1 MITKIMKHD
10 FLALRKPLGITIG
23 LTLLTA
29 ILSAIAVSILR
40 NSVAVGSIIFLLAF
54 LGMLAA
60 YLVYSIILLVHYY
73 RSMYGKTGYFTMSI
87 PARPTELFWAKS
99 LFNLLALGLFT
110 LVVFCGGFLLVT
122 ALFFE
127 DASGNALTYFFTTL
141 QTWQVAFLL
150 LMAMLLSSISSVFFC
165 QFIVTAGNRRPFLDR
180 FGKIGGPILVAV
192 LVYVGMQIIGFLLML
207 LPGQLVF
214 FAPDAPF
221 ISLDWDGILF
231 TIFGPIDP
239 SESNPVKP
247 PSISIWWL
255 LGTGVLTVVAGYLTA
270 LFLKKGTSLR

>member
-23 LTLLTA
+23 LTFLTA

-40 NSVAVGSIIFLLAF
+40 TPVGATIFLLAF

-99 LFNLLALGLFT
+99 LFNLLALCLFT
-110 LVVFCGGFLLVT
+110 LVVFCGGLLLFTSLFLEDT
-122 ALFFE
+122 TGAALK
-127 DASGNALTYFFTTL
+127 SFFTTV

-150 LMAMLLSSISSVFFC
+150 LMAMLLSSISSVFFY

-214 FAPDAPF
+214 FATDAPF

-231 TIFGPIDP
+231 TIIGPIDP

>member
-40 NSVAVGSIIFLLAF
+40 NSVAVGATIFLLAF
-54 LGMLAA
+54 LGLLAA
-60 YLVYSIILLVHYY
+60 HLVYAIILLVHYY

-87 PARPTELFWAKS
+87 PARPAELFWAKS
-99 LFNLLALGLFT
+99 LFNLLALCLCT
-110 LVVFCGGFLLVT
+110 LVVFCGGLLLFTSLFLEDT
-122 ALFFE
+122 TGAALKF
-127 DASGNALTYFFTTL
+127 FFTTKEA
-141 QTWQVAFLL
+141 WQVAFLL
-150 LMAMLLSSISSVFFC
+150 LMTMLLSSISSVFFY

-192 LVYVGMQIIGFLLML
+192 LLHVGMQIIGFLLML

-214 FAPDAPF
+214 FAPGAPF

-231 TIFGPIDP
+231 TIVGPIDP
-239 SESNPVKP
+239 SESNPVEP

-255 LGTGVLTVVAGYLTA
+255 LGTGVLTVVAGYLTSV
-270 LFLKKGTSLR
+270 FLKKGTSLR

>member
-40 NSVAVGSIIFLLAF
+40 NSVAVGATIFLLAF

-99 LFNLLALGLFT
+99 IFNLLALFLFA
-110 LVVFCGGFLLVT
+110 LVFFCGGLLLFTSIFLEDT
-122 ALFFE
+122 TGAALK
-127 DASGNALTYFFTTL
+127 SFFTTKE
-141 QTWQVAFLL
+141 TWQVAFLL
-150 LMAMLLSSISSVFFC
+150 LTTLLLSSISSVFFY
-165 QFIVTAGNRRPFLDR
+165 QFIVTAGNGRPFLDR
-180 FGKIGGPILVAV
+180 FGKVGGPILVAV
-192 LVYVGMQIIGFLLML
+192 LLYVGMQIIGFLLML
-207 LPGQLVF
+207 FPGQLVF

-221 ISLDWDGILF
+221 ISLNWDGVFFHLI
-231 TIFGPIDP
+231 GPIDP
-239 SESNPVKP
+239 SESNPVEP
-247 PSISIWWL
+247 PAVPIWWL
-255 LGTGVLTVVAGYLTA
+255 LGTGVLTVVAGYLTTI
-270 LFLKKGTSLR
+270 FLKKGTSLR

>member
-10 FLALRKPLGITIG
+10 FLALRKPLGITVG

-40 NSVAVGSIIFLLAF
+40 TPVGVTIFLLAF

-99 LFNLLALGLFT
+99 LFNLLALCLFT
-110 LVVFCGGFLLVT
+110 LVVFCGGLLLITSLFLEDT
-122 ALFFE
+122 TGAALK
-127 DASGNALTYFFTTL
+127 SFFTTKE
-141 QTWQVAFLL
+141 TWQVAFLL
-150 LMAMLLSSISSVFFC
+150 LMTLLLSSISSVFFY

-207 LPGQLVF
+207 LPGHLVF

-231 TIFGPIDP
+231 TIIGPIDP

>member
-10 FLALRKPLGITIG
+10 FLALRKPLGITVG

-40 NSVAVGSIIFLLAF
+40 TPVGVTIFLLAF

-60 YLVYSIILLVHYY
+60 YLVYSIILLVPYY

-99 LFNLLALGLFT
+99 LFNLLALCLFT
-110 LVVFCGGFLLVT
+110 LVVFCGGLLLITSLFLEDT
-122 ALFFE
+122 TGAALK
-127 DASGNALTYFFTTL
+127 SFFTTKE
-141 QTWQVAFLL
+141 TWQVAFLL
-150 LMAMLLSSISSVFFC
+150 LMTLLLSSISSVFFY

-231 TIFGPIDP
+231 TIIGPIDP

>member
-10 FLALRKPLGITIG
+10 FLALRKPLGITVG

-40 NSVAVGSIIFLLAF
+40 TPVGVTIFLLAF

-99 LFNLLALGLFT
+99 LFNLLALCLFT
-110 LVVFCGGFLLVT
+110 LVVFCGGLLLITSIFLEDT
-122 ALFFE
+122 TGAALK
-127 DASGNALTYFFTTL
+127 SFFTTKE
-141 QTWQVAFLL
+141 TWQVAFLL
-150 LMAMLLSSISSVFFC
+150 LMTLLLSSISSVFFY

-221 ISLDWDGILF
+221 ISLDWDGNLF
-231 TIFGPIDP
+231 TIIGPIDP

-270 LFLKKGTSLR
+270 LFIKKGTSLR

>member
-10 FLALRKPLGITIG
+10 FLALRKPLGITVG

-40 NSVAVGSIIFLLAF
+40 TPVGVTIFLLAF

-99 LFNLLALGLFT
+99 LFNLLALCLFT
-110 LVVFCGGFLLVT
+110 LVVFCGGLLLITSLFLEDT
-122 ALFFE
+122 TGAALK
-127 DASGNALTYFFTTL
+127 SFFTTKE
-141 QTWQVAFLL
+141 TWQVAFLL
-150 LMAMLLSSISSVFFC
+150 LMTLLLSSISSVFFY

-231 TIFGPIDP
+231 TIIGPIDP

>member
-29 ILSAIAVSILR
+29 ILAAIIMVILR
-40 NSVAVGSIIFLLAF
+40 NDIALLLVTLVF
-54 LGMLAA
+54 PGLIAA

-87 PARPTELFWAKS
+87 PARPAELFWAKS
-99 LFNLLALGLFT
+99 LFNLLALCLFA
-110 LVVFCGGFLLVT
+110 L
-122 ALFFE
+122 LFFGGGLLLLTAVIWG
-127 DASGNALTYFFTTL
+127 DPDVTVAALKSFFTTKEV
-141 QTWQVAFLL
+141 WQVAFLVLVTL
-150 LMAMLLSSISSVFFC
+150 LLASISSVFFY

-180 FGKIGGPILVAV
+180 FGKVGGPILVAV
-192 LVYVGMQIIGFLLML
+192 LIYVGMQIIGFVLLFI
-207 LPGQLVF
+207 PGRLIF

-221 ISLDWDGILF
+221 ISLDWGGCVLDEVI
-231 TIFGPIDP
+231 PSDDPRAIDID
-239 SESNPVKP
+239 P

-255 LGTGVLTVVAGYLTA
+255 LVTTILTAVAGYLTTA
-270 LFLKKGTSLR
+270 CLKKGTSLR

>member
-10 FLALRKPLGITIG
+10 FLALRKPLGITVG

-40 NSVAVGSIIFLLAF
+40 TPVGVTIFLLAF

-99 LFNLLALGLFT
+99 LFNLLALCLFT
-110 LVVFCGGFLLVT
+110 LVVFCGGLLLITSLFLEDT
-122 ALFFE
+122 TGAALK
-127 DASGNALTYFFTTL
+127 SFFTTKE
-141 QTWQVAFLL
+141 TWQVAFLL
-150 LMAMLLSSISSVFFC
+150 LMTLLLSSISSVFFY

-192 LVYVGMQIIGFLLML
+192 LVYVGMQIIGFLLIL

-231 TIFGPIDP
+231 TIIRTD
-239 SESNPVKP
+239 
-247 PSISIWWL
+247 
-255 LGTGVLTVVAGYLTA
+255 
-270 LFLKKGTSLR
+270 

>member
-40 NSVAVGSIIFLLAF
+40 NSVAVGSTIFLLAF

-110 LVVFCGGFLLVT
+110 LVVFCGGLLLFTSLFLEDT
-122 ALFFE
+122 TGAALK
-127 DASGNALTYFFTTL
+127 SFFTTI

-150 LMAMLLSSISSVFFC
+150 LMAMLLSSISSVFSY
-165 QFIVTAGNRRPFLDR
+165 QFIVTAGNGRPFLDR

-192 LVYVGMQIIGFLLML
+192 LVYVGMQIIGFLLL
-207 LPGQLVF
+207 FIPGRVIF

-221 ISLDWDGILF
+221 ISLDWGGFVFDQVI
-231 TIFGPIDP
+231 PSNDPRAIDIQ
-239 SESNPVKP
+239 P

-255 LGTGVLTVVAGYLTA
+255 LGTGVLTVVAGYLTTV
-270 LFLKKGTSLR
+270 FLKKGTSLR

>member
-10 FLALRKPLGITIG
+10 FLALRKPLGITVG

-40 NSVAVGSIIFLLAF
+40 TPVGVTIFLLAF

-99 LFNLLALGLFT
+99 LFNLLALCLFT
-110 LVVFCGGFLLVT
+110 LVVFCGGLLLITSLFLEDT
-122 ALFFE
+122 TGAALK
-127 DASGNALTYFFTTL
+127 SFFTTKE
-141 QTWQVAFLL
+141 TWQVAFLL
-150 LMAMLLSSISSVFFC
+150 LMTLLLSSISSVFFY

-192 LVYVGMQIIGFLLML
+192 LVYVGMQIIGFLLIL

-231 TIFGPIDP
+231 TIIGPIDP